1 MPIYIILQSS
11 SSNNYYYNTCKQK
24 YNAIHVCELIL
35 MWFQAMKAASPS
47 FEPVSMDSEDK
58 LFIMFTSGT
67 SGIPRSISHSTAG
80 YLLYAAVTQKV
91 TVTYTVKFTK
101 SNNNISLFCSTS
113 LTTRLVTSLHV

>member
-1 MPIYIILQSS
+1 MPIYTSSCNLLLAIIIIITHA
-11 SSNNYYYNTCKQK
+11 NK
-24 YNAIHVCELIL
+24 L

-91 TVTYTVKFTK
+91 TVTYTVKLTK

-113 LTTRLVTSLHV
+113 LTTRLVTSLLV